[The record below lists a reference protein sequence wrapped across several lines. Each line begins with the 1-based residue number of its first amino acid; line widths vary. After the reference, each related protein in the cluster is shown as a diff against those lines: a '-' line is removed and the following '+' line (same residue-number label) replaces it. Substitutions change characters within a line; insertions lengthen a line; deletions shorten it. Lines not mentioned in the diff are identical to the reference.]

1 MTDRYDELHD
11 ERISALYRETRAVEP
26 PAWLD
31 RRILAAAA
39 AAAAAVE
46 SRPVSVA
53 PLPRRR
59 ASRWTVPLA
68 LAATLVL
75 TVGVVRMVQ
84 ETGELKAPSEMEA
97 VRSLAR
103 PAAEADA
110 AATGRTESLSAK
122 RELPQAEPPA
132 TPPLPASPAIP
143 LSAPA
148 DGAMPQVTRP
158 IPAAP
163 ATLQS
168 APAKPSASK
177 QEVPAEREGGT
188 SEMAPARAEEKKSAA
203 VRDRISRRSPA
214 EWLAEIA
221 ELRRQGRTAEADASL
236 KEFRRLY
243 PDYPPDAETSLR

>member
-31 RRILAAAA
+31 RRILAAAE
-39 AAAAAVE
+39 AAVE
-46 SRPVSVA
+46 SRPVSVT
-53 PLPRRR
+53 PLPKRR
-59 ASRWTVPLA
+59 ASRWTVRLA
-68 LAATLVL
+68 LAATVVL

-103 PAAEADA
+103 PAAEADTA
-110 AATGRTESLSAK
+110 VTGRAESLSAK

-132 TPPLPASPAIP
+132 AAPPLPASPAIP

-148 DGAMPQVTRP
+148 DGATPQVSRP

-203 VRDRISRRSPA
+203 VRDRISRRAPV